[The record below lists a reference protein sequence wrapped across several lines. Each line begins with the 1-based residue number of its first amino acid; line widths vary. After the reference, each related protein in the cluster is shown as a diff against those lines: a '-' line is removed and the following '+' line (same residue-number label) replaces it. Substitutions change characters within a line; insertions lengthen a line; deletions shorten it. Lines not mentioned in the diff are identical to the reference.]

1 MKTFLPRAGV
11 ALAALVGGL
20 GLGGCRGNKSAEP
33 PVHPNL
39 NMDFVQNY
47 KPQEANEW
55 FPDHRA
61 ARLPPAGTVAQVGR
75 VPDFNA
81 REAGTPTEMARV
93 DDPAFF
99 TGRGADGRL
108 IDGLPKSVPMSDAL
122 LARGEQRYDIYCA
135 PCHEKSGYGHG
146 IIVQRGLKVPPPS
159 YHDPRLQA
167 MPLGYFFD
175 VITHGKNTMKPY
187 ASQVPPDDR
196 WAIAAWV
203 RVLQVSQ
210 RAAATDVPDAER
222 QKIERGTP

>member
-1 MKTFLPRAGV
+1 MNRLIV
-11 ALAALVGGL
+11 IIALAGIA
-20 GLGGCRGNKSAEP
+20 GGCRGNKSAEP

-39 NMDFVQNY
+39 NMDFQQNY
-47 KPQEANEW
+47 KPQEANTW

-61 ARLPPAGTVAQVGR
+61 VRLPPAGAVARSTR
-75 VPDFNA
+75 VPNFTA
-81 REAGTPTEMARV
+81 RTESPNTAV
-93 DDPAFF
+93 TAAKSADPAFF

-108 IDGLPKSVPMSDAL
+108 IDGLPPSVPLTEAL
-122 LARGEQRYDIYCA
+122 LERGEARYDIYCA
-135 PCHEKSGYGHG
+135 PCHEKSGYGNG

-167 MPLGYFFD
+167 MPLGYFYD

-187 ASQVPPDDR
+187 AGQIEPDDR

-210 RAAATDVPDAER
+210 HAAATDIPDAER
-222 QKIERGTP
+222 SKIERGAP

>member
-1 MKTFLPRAGV
+1 MKTSFPGF
-11 ALAALVGGL
+11 ALAALVGAL

-39 NMDFVQNY
+39 NMDFLQYY
-47 KPQEANEW
+47 KPQEANAW

-61 ARLPPAGTVAQVGR
+61 ARLPPTGTVAR
-75 VPDFNA
+75 V
-81 REAGTPTEMARV
+81 EGTPNFAARAEGSPTNVARV
-93 DDPAFF
+93 DDPGFF
-99 TGRGADGRL
+99 TGRGEDGRL
-108 IDGLPKSVPMSDAL
+108 LEGLPKSVPLTDAL
-122 LARGEQRYDIYCA
+122 LARGEERYDIYCA
-135 PCHEKSGYGHG
+135 PCHEKSGYGKG

-175 VITHGKNTMKPY
+175 VITHGKNTMKSY
-187 ASQVPPDDR
+187 ASQVPADDR

-203 RVLQVSQ
+203 RVLQASQ
-210 RAAATDVPDAER
+210 RATSSDVPDAER

>member
-1 MKTFLPRAGV
+1 MNRLIVIT
-11 ALAALVGGL
+11 AALTGL
-20 GLGGCRGNKSAEP
+20 ATAGCRGNKSAEP

-39 NMDFVQNY
+39 NMDFQQNY
-47 KPQEANEW
+47 KPQEANNW

-61 ARLPPAGTVAQVGR
+61 VRLPPAGTVAR
-75 VPDFNA
+75 ITRHPAFEA
-81 REAGTPTEMARV
+81 RADAPQGPAPKSA
-93 DDPAFF
+93 DPAFF
-99 TGRGADGRL
+99 TGRGPDGRL
-108 IDGLPKSVPMSDAL
+108 IDGLPPSVPLTEAL
-122 LARGEQRYDIYCA
+122 LARGEARYGIYCA

-167 MPLGYFFD
+167 MPLGYFYD

-187 ASQVPPDDR
+187 AGQIQPDDR

-210 RAAATDVPDAER
+210 HAAATDIPDAER
-222 QKIERGTP
+222 AKIERGAP